1 MYRSCSVAVTIYL
14 LNALEPEYKARDIT
28 DLYPLTASFLH
39 PQRKGRI
46 VHVQLSCTVL
56 YLQDP

>member
-1 MYRSCSVAVTIYL
+1 MYRSCSVAVLTYL
-14 LNALEPEYKARDIT
+14 LNALEREYKARDIA
-28 DLYPLTASFLH
+28 DLYLLAASVLH
-39 PQRKGRI
+39 PQREGRI